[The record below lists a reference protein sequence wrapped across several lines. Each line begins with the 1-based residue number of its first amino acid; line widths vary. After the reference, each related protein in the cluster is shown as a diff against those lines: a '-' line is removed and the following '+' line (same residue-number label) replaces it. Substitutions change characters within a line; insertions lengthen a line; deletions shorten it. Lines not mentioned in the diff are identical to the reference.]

1 VAWYDLRVDCDYLSF
16 MLENPFEEPLT
27 RDWHVTLD
35 GEEIVSGFDILAPG
49 EIVEYTYTWE
59 ERGVH
64 LGAAVY
70 TVQLHV
76 DGELILETQVGPCEW
91 PYCFDKHINGQDA
104 DRLEEAVEASE
115 GDPLTFTY
123 VVTNTGSVPITWIG
137 LTDDVFGDL
146 TDECGEFPRTIPEDE
161 SDFCAIT
168 RAAGQAPDGQRNIG
182 TAYIEY
188 LDDQADP
195 AWYIT
200 PELAYSFEK
209 YINGQ
214 EADRL
219 EEAVGASAG
228 DILTFTYVVTNTD
241 SVPITWIGLT
251 DDVFDD
257 LTDECGG
264 FPRTIPV
271 DESDFCEIT
280 RPAGQA
286 PDGHQ
291 NIGMASVEGLDDQD
305 DPAWYITPEQPAYSF
320 EKYINGQDADT
331 LEEAVVVN
339 PDQLLTFRYV
349 VTNTGNVSIT
359 WTGLEDDGLED
370 TVFDLT
376 EDCGGFPRTILE
388 GESDFCEITRAAVY
402 APGGHLNTGMASV
415 EGLDDQTD
423 PAWYITLELAYSFE
437 KYINGDEADSAS
449 DAVRVHPGETLT
461 FTYVVTNISNV
472 SITWTRLT
480 DDVIGDLTSAC
491 HLPVG
496 IDVGLSYSC
505 DITGTAETDYSILK
519 GNIGTADVQGW
530 LPQQDEAWY
539 ETRGGEAPPPE
550 APVVSQLYLPL
561 MLRREG

>member
-1 VAWYDLRVDCDYLSF
+1 MHIKSTRLAMAFTLIIAALLVFTPTAVAWYDLRVDCDYLSF

-137 LTDDVFGDL
+137 LTDDVFG
-146 TDECGEFPRTIPEDE
+146 
-161 SDFCAIT
+161 
-168 RAAGQAPDGQRNIG
+168 
-182 TAYIEY
+182 
-188 LDDQADP
+188 
-195 AWYIT
+195 
-200 PELAYSFEK
+200 
-209 YINGQ
+209 
-214 EADRL
+214 
-219 EEAVGASAG
+219 
-228 DILTFTYVVTNTD
+228 
-241 SVPITWIGLT
+241 
-251 DDVFDD
+251 D